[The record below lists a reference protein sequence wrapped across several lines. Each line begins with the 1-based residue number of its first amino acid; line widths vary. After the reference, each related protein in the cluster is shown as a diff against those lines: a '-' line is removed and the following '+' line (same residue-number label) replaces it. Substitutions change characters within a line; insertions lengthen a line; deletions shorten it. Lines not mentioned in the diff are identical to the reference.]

1 MKPPLECPS
10 FRDPVPEDFEANEIP
25 FNFWEHVEGRPT
37 LGHAPWDDYEPESSL
52 RGSWYR
58 FDDPPRA
65 DDGTWDPLALVA
77 LCDTMPGAVGERIGP
92 EDRRRQWLPPSADL
106 TVHVL
111 GEARSDWVLA
121 VNRARHAGDGYA
133 SADMELWD
141 VEGSAPRIVAYATQT
156 MLFSF
161 PK

>member
-1 MKPPLECPS
+1 
-10 FRDPVPEDFEANEIP
+10 VNGNI
-25 FNFWEHVEGRPT
+25 
-37 LGHAPWDDYEPESSL
+37 
-52 RGSWYR
+52 
-58 FDDPPRA
+58 
-65 DDGTWDPLALVA
+65 PLAGSGPA
-77 LCDTMPGAVGERIGP
+77 AHFGE
-92 EDRRRQWLPPSADL
+92 DV

-111 GEARSDWVLA
+111 GEARCDWVLA

-141 VEGSAPRIVAYATQT
+141 VDGGRSPRLVAYATQT